1 MAEEQQQE
9 GLPRGAGDSAAEQ
22 EIRALEQRLEEK
34 KRELAARGAETPP
47 EKEVFREV
55 VREHIQSIAPS
66 GTPPILHAAP
76 APPPPAGGGGAARD
90 NAVQDLVAQALS
102 GSIAAAVEK
111 AYRES
116 PYLLDALHDR
126 LVDEYYDKLLAL
138 RKIGAW

>member
-1 MAEEQQQE
+1 MGMAEERQQE
-9 GLPRGAGDSAAEQ
+9 GLGSALAAEQ

-34 KRELAARGAETPP
+34 KRALAEQGSATQP

-55 VREHIQSIAPS
+55 VREHIQSVAP
-66 GTPPILHAAP
+66 LQ
-76 APPPPAGGGGAARD
+76 APPVSHATPTAPVGAGKSAAHD
-90 NAVQDLVAQALS
+90 DAVQNLVAHALS
-102 GSIAAAVEK
+102 GSIADAVDK

-138 RKIGAW
+138 RKINTW